1 MALTCLFCLY
11 DLFLQLILS
20 SSGLSF
26 VLSLDGSL
34 GSSLFIS
41 NGGPGFYWLSL
52 IEIGSLDHIIHW
64 VQGSFTPMPFGNMN
78 KGSRRMIMRAYRLL
92 VKMVGILLYIH
103 TKRDLKRLLSI
114 TYKALI
120 FKKKYSSDSAR
131 GERLIKVLVYI

>member
-26 VLSLDGSL
+26 ALSLDGSL
-34 GSSLFIS
+34 GSSLFFS
-41 NGGPGFYWLSL
+41 DGGPGFYWLSL
-52 IEIGSLDHIIHW
+52 IEIGSLDHFMHW

-78 KGSRRMIMRAYRLL
+78 KASRRMIMRAYRLL
-92 VKMVGILLYIH
+92 VNMVGILLYIH

-120 FKKKYSSDSAR
+120 LKKSILHIQPE
-131 GERLIKVLVYI
+131 GNF